1 MGKLQPSRPE
11 DYLCA
16 AVWRHRRRHPNKR
29 VRFGKINSKVV
40 AKRMSP
46 AWRIFDCLNMA
57 DRLLVVIPEYP
68 LASLSRC
75 GSIAVALLAPEL
87 LASCKWIYNQQ

>member
-1 MGKLQPSRPE
+1 MGNLRPSRPAG
-11 DYLCA
+11 YLCTA
-16 AVWRHRRRHPNKR
+16 HWRHRQGQPNKR
-29 VRFGKINSKVV
+29 VRFGNINSNVV

-68 LASLSRC
+68 LASLSRF
-75 GSIAVALLAPEL
+75 GSITVATLGA
-87 LASCKWIYNQQ
+87 